1 MNNNNFIC
9 QHYCL
14 LSPNQCYYCHSQEIF
29 SSSYRCCSCSIP
41 IEEILTWIIIC
52 SLIFLLYNTIKLCI
66 IIFVIL
72 FIIYWIYKQT
82 ELRRLFNEFY
92 QKRFNSKSLIVT
104 DSLIEDNNV
113 SSSIN
118 RHMNPDEH
126 TQELNDNDSNSLSTK
141 TLSNSSNISTKISP
155 NK

>member
-1 MNNNNFIC
+1 MNNNNLIC

-52 SLIFLLYNTIKLCI
+52 SLTFLLYNTIKLCI

-72 FIIYWIYKQT
+72 FIIYWICKQT

-113 SSSIN
+113 SSS
-118 RHMNPDEH
+118 MNPDEY

-141 TLSNSSNISTKISP
+141 ILSNSSNISTNISP

>member
-1 MNNNNFIC
+1 MIC

-14 LSPNQCYYCHSQEIF
+14 LSTNRCYYCHSQEIF
-29 SSSYRCCSCSIP
+29 SSSSRCCSCSIP
-41 IEEILTWIIIC
+41 IEEIFTWIIIC
-52 SLIFLLYNTIKLCI
+52 SLTFLLYNTIKLCI
-66 IIFVIL
+66 IIFGIL

-92 QKRFNSKSLIVT
+92 QKQFNSKSLIDEQKFT

-113 SSSIN
+113 INTSI
-118 RHMNPDEH
+118 NPDEDK
-126 TQELNDNDSNSLSTK
+126 QELNENDNDSNSFSTK